1 MNVPETFFSVQEELF
16 LFLLSCV
23 SGVFI
28 GIFYDVFRAIRL
40 IINHN
45 TFFVVIEDVI
55 FLGCYAVF
63 LSAFASVM
71 ARGELRFY
79 FIIGN
84 AIGFIIYFFT
94 IGSVIIRSLK
104 KLFDFIFT
112 PIKSLYVIFFNKAK
126 AKFVGSSKLS
136 VKYIKKIKILLPNKP
151 DMMYNIRESNKR
163 KNVNVVA
170 QKRQKKSRGKKTSK
184 TEKKSL

>member
-16 LFLLSCV
+16 LFFLSCIA
-23 SGVFI
+23 GAFI
-28 GIFYDVFRAIRL
+28 GIFYDFFRALRL

-45 TFFVVIEDVI
+45 TFFVVIEDVL

-94 IGSVIIRSLK
+94 LGSLIIRSLK

-112 PIKSLYVIFFNKAK
+112 PVKSLYVIFFNKAK

-136 VKYIKKIKILLPNKP
+136 VKCIKKIKILLPNRHNL
-151 DMMYNIRESNKR
+151 MYNIKESNKR

-170 QKRQKKSRGKKTSK
+170 QKRQEKSGRNK
-184 TEKKSL
+184 TEKAKKGSL